1 MRRGVLHPLLIL
13 VLTLSTA
20 LAATARAD
28 DGWVK
33 VTSPVPGSEVV
44 SKRPDIKAEFTAQ
57 VKEGSLMVTLD
68 GVDVT
73 KMGDVTSGGFTYT
86 PLMALP
92 AGQHVLTFTAEDAGG
107 NRLVSQAAFTSRQ
120 TGAFEEAYSSND
132 VSVIYTAALG
142 KSKSLASAPY
152 WKVEGNIASNSK
164 LKEGGF
170 DASFTTN
177 VRYLEQGSP
186 LYPPANS
193 QPNTYPISK
202 GFNVANWLF
211 QCNYKRDKLSVHAS
225 LGDVVV
231 TETPYTVNGLA
242 RRGGIL
248 GLGYGIFSAEVFSI
262 RGDQVYG
269 FNGGTGIDPEP
280 DRHISGV
287 SADVKLP
294 GGKAELKAVYA
305 AGGEQASSYGTTTT
319 SGPKK
324 GDVAGAQLLTDMLG
338 GKLKTDFE
346 VDYSRF
352 DPDTTDDISK
362 RSDYA
367 YRLRAGGY
375 VDTYSY
381 DLAYEYFGQD
391 YTSIGNLALERDK
404 RKVTAT
410 GGGVFG
416 VHSVN
421 ALFSWSQ
428 NNVEDDP
435 LSDTVRN
442 YLGTLNYAFLKYPTL
457 PMGFTYTKTVQD
469 MGKHPPGTV
478 LKELETDT
486 VSGWINYTWNRL
498 NLGLMSS
505 YSELND
511 RTAAA
516 TDNTAI
522 NCTLTS
528 SYNAPG
534 FSVSPSFIMN
544 RTRIHLTNVWTDVY
558 TINLDTRTSF
568 LDDRAAFDAGGS
580 YVITTASD
588 SSVDNLNLNVH
599 ARLSYALKEVENLL
613 RGYVKPAVAI
623 TGTYVNFNDRL
634 PTDADKD
641 EYSIFLELTA
651 SFPFTI

>member
-1 MRRGVLHPLLIL
+1 MRRGALYPLFAL
-13 VLTLSTA
+13 VLTLSVTVSA
-20 LAATARAD
+20 VRAE

-44 SKRPDIKAEFTAQ
+44 AKRPDIKAEITATI
-57 VKEGSLMVTLD
+57 KEGTLMVTLD
-68 GVDVT
+68 GVDIT
-73 KMGDVTSGGFTYT
+73 KMADVTPGGFSYT
-86 PLMALP
+86 PLMVLP
-92 AGQHVLTFTAEDAGG
+92 AGQHVLAFTAEDAGG
-107 NRLVSQAAFTSRQ
+107 NRLVSQAVFTSRH
-120 TGAFEEAYSSND
+120 TGAFEEAYSQND
-132 VSVIYTAALG
+132 VSVIHTTALG
-142 KSKSLASAPY
+142 KSKSLASVPY
-152 WKVEGNIASNSK
+152 WKVEGNIASNTRLRES
-164 LKEGGF
+164 GF

-186 LYPPANS
+186 LFPPTQS
-193 QPNTYPISK
+193 EPNTFPISK
-202 GFNVANWLF
+202 GFNVANWLL
-211 QCNYKRDKLSVHAS
+211 QCGYKKDKLSAHAS
-225 LGDVVV
+225 VGDVVV

-248 GLGYGIFSAEVFSI
+248 NLGYGVFSAEAFSI

-269 FNGGTGIDPEP
+269 FKGGTGIDPET

-305 AGGEQASSYGTTTT
+305 AGGERASSYGTTTT
-319 SGPKK
+319 SGPKE
-324 GDVAGAQLLTDMLG
+324 GDVAGAQLLTDLLE
-338 GKLKTDFE
+338 GKLRTDFE
-346 VDYSRF
+346 LDYSRF
-352 DPDTTDDISK
+352 DPDTTDAVSK

-391 YTSIGNLALERDK
+391 YTSIGNQALERDK

-410 GGGVFG
+410 GGGVLG

-421 ALFSWSQ
+421 ALFSWSE

-442 YLGTLNYAFLKYPTL
+442 YLGTLNYAFMKYPTL
-457 PMGFTYTKTVQD
+457 PMGLTYTKTVQD

-486 VSGWINYTWNRL
+486 VSGWINYTWERL

-522 NCTLTS
+522 NCTVTS

-534 FSVSPSFIMN
+534 FSVSPSFMMN
-544 RTRIHLTNVWTDVY
+544 RTRVHLTNVWTDVY
-558 TINLDTRTSF
+558 TVNLDARTSF
-568 LDDRAAFDAGGS
+568 LEDRAAFDAGGS
-580 YVITTASD
+580 YVITTTSD
-588 SSVDNLNLNVH
+588 STVDNRNLNVH
-599 ARLSYALKEVENLL
+599 ARLSYALKEIERLL
-613 RGYVKPAVAI
+613 KGYVKPAVAI
-623 TGTYVNFNDRL
+623 TGSYATFNDRL

-641 EYSIFLELTA
+641 EYSIFLELTT
-651 SFPFTI
+651 SIPFTI